1 MKAAILSLATIA
13 ATMAVTPIPVRA
25 ADAPAPAAAAG
36 DAKAEPKPLKAPQ
49 SIYDQAFDN
58 AYKKATEGWLEDP
71 LKFIHGDMTVSQGDL
86 SDMKT
91 GKPTQKVQDQAVTRL
106 DAVIKLLDKQC
117 NGGAGSNPN
126 PTKPL
131 NKTMIAKGPG
141 GQGDMHDPKAGDK
154 QWASLPPK
162 QREQILQSKTQGFPP
177 GFESILQSYYERLA
191 QEQVEDAA
199 ATAPAADAAKNAGP
213 ASATPAPPAT
223 PAPASSA
230 QPAAATPGKQGT
242 K

>member
-1 MKAAILSLATIA
+1 MKSALLSLATA
-13 ATMAVTPIPVRA
+13 ATLALASCAVYAAEAPA
-25 ADAPAPAAAAG
+25 ADAKAQPAPL
-36 DAKAEPKPLKAPQ
+36 KPAE
-49 SIYDQAFDN
+49 SIYDKAFDN
-58 AYKKATEGWLEDP
+58 AYKKATEGWLDDP

-91 GKPTQKVQDQAVTRL
+91 GQPTQKVQDQAVARL

-117 NGGAGSNPN
+117 NGSGSGAN

-131 NKTMIAKGPG
+131 NQTKVVSGPG

-191 QEQVEDAA
+191 QEQVEDASA
-199 ATAPAADAAKNAGP
+199 APAAPTAPAAP
-213 ASATPAPPAT
+213 ASATPASAAPSSPV
-223 PAPASSA
+223 PAS
-230 QPAAATPGKQGT
+230 PAKQGT

>member
-13 ATMAVTPIPVRA
+13 ATLSLVPCAISA
-25 ADAPAPAAAAG
+25 NEAPSAGAAAAA
-36 DAKAEPKPLKAPQ
+36 DPQALKPPQ

-58 AYKKATEGWLEDP
+58 AYKKVTEGWLEDP
-71 LKFIHGDMTVSQGDL
+71 LKFIHSDMTQSQGELADL
-86 SDMKT
+86 KT
-91 GKPTQKVQDQAVTRL
+91 GKPVQKVQNQAVTRL

-117 NGGAGSNPN
+117 NGSGGGAN

-131 NKTMIAKGPG
+131 NQTKVVSGPG
-141 GQGDMHDPKAGDK
+141 GQGEMHDPKAGDK

-191 QEQVEDAA
+191 QEQVEEAGAASPAA
-199 ATAPAADAAKNAGP
+199 AAGP
-213 ASATPAPPAT
+213 ASGTPALATPAAPTPPT
-223 PAPASSA
+223 
-230 QPAAATPGKQGT
+230 PAAAPAKQGT
-242 K
+242 N

>member
-1 MKAAILSLATIA
+1 MKAAFLSLATIA
-13 ATMAVTPIPVRA
+13 ATLAVTTSGLHA
-25 ADAPAPAAAAG
+25 ADAPVAT
-36 DAKAEPKPLKAPQ
+36 DAKAEPQPLKPPQ
-49 SIYDQAFDN
+49 SIYDQSFDN

-71 LKFIHGDMTVSQGDL
+71 LKFIHGDMAQSQGEL
-86 SDMKT
+86 SEMKT
-91 GKPTQKVQDQAVTRL
+91 GKPVQKVQDQAVTRL
-106 DAVIKLLDKQC
+106 DAVIKLLDQQC

-131 NKTMIAKGPG
+131 QKTIIAKGPG

-191 QEQVEDAA
+191 QEQVDDATAA
-199 ATAPAADAAKNAGP
+199 APTADAPKSAAP
-213 ASATPAPPAT
+213 ASATPAKPAAPVAAPAAT
-223 PAPASSA
+223 PPA
-230 QPAAATPGKQGT
+230 QPAATPAKQGT

>member
-13 ATMAVTPIPVRA
+13 ATLALVPASVRA
-25 ADAPAPAAAAG
+25 EDAPAPAAAN
-36 DAKAEPKPLKAPQ
+36 AKAEPKPIQPPQ

-71 LKFIHGDMTVSQGDL
+71 LKFIHGDMTQSQGEL
-86 SDMKT
+86 TELKT
-91 GKPTQKVQDQAVTRL
+91 GKPTQKVQDEAVTRL

-117 NGGAGSNPN
+117 NGAGGGSN

-131 NKTMIAKGPG
+131 NKTIIAKGPG

-191 QEQVEDAA
+191 QEQVEDASA
-199 ATAPAADAAKNAGP
+199 APAPADAAKSAVPVSAKPDPSSP
-213 ASATPAPPAT
+213 ASASPA
-223 PAPASSA
+223 
-230 QPAAATPGKQGT
+230 KQGT

>member
-1 MKAAILSLATIA
+1 MKAAILALATFA
-13 ATMAVTPIPVRA
+13 ATLAVMPSSVRA
-25 ADAPAPAAAAG
+25 EGAPSSAAAG
-36 DAKAEPKPLKAPQ
+36 EPKAIKPPE
-49 SIYDQAFDN
+49 SIYDQSFDN

-71 LKFIHGDMTVSQGDL
+71 LKFIHGDMTQSQGDL

-91 GKPTQKVQDQAVTRL
+91 GKPTQKVQNEAVTRL

-117 NGGAGSNPN
+117 NGAGGGAN

-131 NKTMIAKGPG
+131 NKTIIAKGPG

-199 ATAPAADAAKNAGP
+199 ATAAPAPDAPKGAAP
-213 ASATPAPPAT
+213 ASATPTAAAPAPSAPVTT
-223 PAPASSA
+223 PA
-230 QPAAATPGKQGT
+230 KQGT